1 MCFMSIHSIYGSS
14 PPEMTLILVLQEFRA
29 DCQVENVRTT
39 ILVENLTHKS

>member
-1 MCFMSIHSIYGSS
+1 MSIHSIYGSL